1 MIVIYEE
8 LGNVHGYYHEGIA
21 HINEN
26 LPEYLKK
33 HVKDYLEKHHEKGT
47 DLKVYYLQCIKTDP
61 EIFQSLHEGWSGRLE
76 DYMSEEDI
84 RDIAQ
89 RMRNVYPQYAHIED
103 DDTII
108 KTVMRL
114 SSKEV

>member
-1 MIVIYEE
+1 MIVIYEN
-8 LGNVHGYYHEGIA
+8 LKNIHGYYHEGIA

-33 HVKDYLEKHHEKGT
+33 HVKNYFEKHHEIGT

-61 EIFQSLHEGWSGRLE
+61 EIFQSMHEGWSGRLE
-76 DYMSEEDI
+76 DYMSDEDI
-84 RDIAQ
+84 KDVAQ
-89 RMRNVYPQYAHIED
+89 RMRNVYPQYAHIAD

-108 KTVMRL
+108 KTVMKL
-114 SSKEV
+114 YSKKV